1 MNDIVLNIISVVV
14 TSVIIPLITYL
25 GLKLSTYLKTK
36 INNEKAK
43 NYIEQAT
50 NAVTMAVTK
59 TMQTYVDSLKASGN
73 FNEEAQKAAYE
84 KAKAQALALITKDA
98 KNAVATLYGDFN
110 EWLNAQIETQVKE
123 IKEG

>member
-43 NYIEQAT
+43 NYIDQAT
-50 NAVTMAVTK
+50 NAVTLAVTK

-73 FNEEAQKAAYE
+73 FTEEAQKAAYE

-98 KNAVATLYGDFN
+98 KNAVAALYGDFN